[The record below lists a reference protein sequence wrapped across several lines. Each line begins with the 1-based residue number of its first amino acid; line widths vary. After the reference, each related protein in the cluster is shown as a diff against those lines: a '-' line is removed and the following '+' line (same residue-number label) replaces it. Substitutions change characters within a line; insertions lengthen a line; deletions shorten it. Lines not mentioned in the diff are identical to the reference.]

1 MRKDISGELTFQ
13 TARSSG
19 AGGQNVNKVETL
31 VITSWD
37 LQATNLFSSDEKAIL
52 TGKLVHHLTKE
63 GILKVRCSIHRTQ
76 LANREE
82 VIKKINRLVNQALA
96 VKKPRIATK
105 PGKAAKE
112 KRIESKKRIAEKK
125 GNRQKFRFRGE

>member
-1 MRKDISGELTFQ
+1 
-13 TARSSG
+13 
-19 AGGQNVNKVETL
+19 
-31 VITSWD
+31 
-37 LQATNLFSSDEKAIL
+37 
-52 TGKLVHHLTKE
+52 
-63 GILKVRCSIHRTQ
+63 VRCSIHRTQ